1 MIFAGEETRLV
12 ERPKVGDFLDD
23 AQAARIEARVG
34 ADGAGIM
41 RVDIAANTT
50 GDEPFGHRLERLE
63 QWRERALALLH
74 QVQHRAPRRPRA
86 ERSEEHTPEL
96 QTLMRISDE
105 DFCL

>member
-23 AQAARIEARVG
+23 AQAARIAARVG

-50 GDEPFGHRLERLE
+50 GDEPFGHRLELRE
-63 QWRERALALLH
+63 QWRERALALL
-74 QVQHRAPRRPRA
+74 QQAQHRAPRTP
-86 ERSEEHTPEL
+86 RSEPRRDPQSTRLNSRH
-96 QTLMRISDE
+96 
-105 DFCL
+105 